1 MTSRLVPDATRTRPR
16 LDGHSPFPGGVRGG
30 RELMPIEGICRQVEA
45 GCFAHCHI
53 VLCKGEPSR
62 SPFRPVTSGLHAHDQ
77 ERSVCAVLPHAGC
90 RVVSWELGKLWD
102 GQFAM

>member
-1 MTSRLVPDATRTRPR
+1 
-16 LDGHSPFPGGVRGG
+16 
-30 RELMPIEGICRQVEA
+30 MPIEGICRQVEA
-45 GCFAHCHI
+45 GCFAHWC
-53 VLCKGEPSR
+53 VQVLLCKGEPSR
-62 SPFRPVTSGLHAHDQ
+62 SSFRPVTSGLHAHDQ

>member
-1 MTSRLVPDATRTRPR
+1 
-16 LDGHSPFPGGVRGG
+16 
-30 RELMPIEGICRQVEA
+30 MPIEGICRQVEA

-53 VLCKGEPSR
+53 GVYTVWTFVDQPVVSKHQITSVLCKGEPSR